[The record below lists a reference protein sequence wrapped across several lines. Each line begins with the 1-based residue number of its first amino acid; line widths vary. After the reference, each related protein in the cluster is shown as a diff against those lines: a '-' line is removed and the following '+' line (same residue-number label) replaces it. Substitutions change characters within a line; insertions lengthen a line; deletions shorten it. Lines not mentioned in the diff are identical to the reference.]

1 MANFFNVLSN
11 NLNNSINDVVND
23 IVEIANKSE
32 SAERSLK
39 INSKRM
45 KIFK

>member
-32 SAERSLK
+32 SAEREPE
-39 INSKRM
+39 N
-45 KIFK
+45 